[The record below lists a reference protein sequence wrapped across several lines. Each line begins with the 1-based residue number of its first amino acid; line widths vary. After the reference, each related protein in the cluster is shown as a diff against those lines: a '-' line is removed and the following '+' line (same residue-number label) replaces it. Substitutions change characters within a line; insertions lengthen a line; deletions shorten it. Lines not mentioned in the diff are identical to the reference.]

1 MDLGFLKDT
10 KETRDKLWK
19 DIQHH
24 QAIKKANRQQVW
36 GEDLKLAGKY
46 MEENG
51 KFLGSDAYGNILT
64 SIGKKTLD
72 KVDKKLLYEDEKNS

>member
-1 MDLGFLKDT
+1 
-10 KETRDKLWK
+10 
-19 DIQHH
+19 
-24 QAIKKANRQQVW
+24 
-36 GEDLKLAGKY
+36 

-64 SIGKKTLD
+64 SIGRKTLD